1 MVNPVP
7 GVSVYL
13 NADDITA
20 LDQAQDHLNTLF
32 ESSGVVLPEPALA
45 LCGVNRLLDK
55 IPNAQR

>member
-20 LDQAQDHLNTLF
+20 LDQAQDHLNRTLCQKYQ
-32 ESSGVVLPEPALA
+32 P
-45 LCGVNRLLDK
+45 
-55 IPNAQR
+55 